1 MLRVF
6 LIADPHY
13 FSPQIYEPDSR
24 AYLLREQ
31 GDQICLK
38 ESPAI
43 IDAAFDFMAQ
53 CGDTDIILIPG
64 DLINC
69 GEKICHMEFIERLQ
83 ALRRA
88 GKRVYVTT
96 ATHDYIGKGYD
107 ENDFFRAMRFSGTEP
122 TPVEATHRDDLR
134 SLYAEFGPNDAL
146 SIHQQSM
153 SYCVKLGEGIRL
165 LALNDDGNGRSFIGF
180 SEDCLHWIFEQI
192 KAAKESGDY
201 LFAMSHHPLLY
212 PFELLEHIPGY
223 DVIHGGKELAARLAD
238 AGIQL
243 FLTAHTHQQNITKL
257 TSARGNEIYDVST
270 ASLVGAGACIR
281 KIQFDAGKILIS
293 SLLIVHVPHW
303 DMEGLTY
310 AEYFRKHHFTA
321 VYRSFLEAA
330 AHDTRKLAS
339 MLDVS
344 SRPVRLLLP
353 LLKIPARYFDKL
365 TFAALAKKSK
375 RYHQIPPEKYGALMQ
390 RYVKDAVF
398 QIIECFCSGNPP
410 YHPDTMEYQILM
422 AYLKKLEHRLHMLP
436 IPMPKFLAE
445 KPLAEWIR
453 PFLYNTRTGDDNQ
466 LIIARSDQ
474 N

>member
-1 MLRVF
+1 
-6 LIADPHY
+6 
-13 FSPQIYEPDSR
+13 
-24 AYLLREQ
+24 
-31 GDQICLK
+31 
-38 ESPAI
+38 
-43 IDAAFDFMAQ
+43 
-53 CGDTDIILIPG
+53 
-64 DLINC
+64 
-69 GEKICHMEFIERLQ
+69 
-83 ALRRA
+83 
-88 GKRVYVTT
+88 
-96 ATHDYIGKGYD
+96 
-107 ENDFFRAMRFSGTEP
+107 
-122 TPVEATHRDDLR
+122 
-134 SLYAEFGPNDAL
+134 
-146 SIHQQSM
+146 M

-281 KIQFDAGKILIS
+281 KIQFDTGKILIS
-293 SLLIVHVPHW
+293 SLPIVHVPHW

-453 PFLYNTRTGDDNQ
+453 PFLYNTRTGDDNH

>member
-13 FSPQIYEPDSR
+13 FSPQIYEPGSR

-31 GDQICLK
+31 NDQICLK

-69 GEKICHMEFIERLQ
+69 GEKVCHMEFIDRLRK
-83 ALRRA
+83 LRKA

-122 TPVEATHRDDLR
+122 TPVEATHREELR
-134 SLYAEFGPNDAL
+134 SLYAEFGPNEAL

-153 SYCVKLGEGIRL
+153 SYCVKLGDGVRL

-180 SEDCLHWIFEQI
+180 SEDCLHWIFDQI
-192 KAAKESGDY
+192 QAAKASGDY

-212 PFELLEHIPGY
+212 PFELLEHIPDYGI
-223 DVIHGGKELAARLAD
+223 IHGGKELAARLAD
-238 AGIQL
+238 TGIQL

-257 TSARGNEIYDVST
+257 TSVQGNTIYDVST

-281 KIQFDAGKILIS
+281 EIQFDADEIAIS
-293 SLLIVHVPHW
+293 SLPIVQVPHW
-303 DMEGLTY
+303 DMEGLPY
-310 AEYFRKHHFTA
+310 PEYFRKHHFTA
-321 VYRSFLEAA
+321 VYREFLDAA

-344 SRPVRLLLP
+344 SRPVRFLLP
-353 LLKIPARYFDKL
+353 LLKMPARYAEKL
-365 TFAALAKKSK
+365 TFASLAKKANGTTRFPLKNTMPS
-375 RYHQIPPEKYGALMQ
+375 
-390 RYVKDAVF
+390 
-398 QIIECFCSGNPP
+398 CSA
-410 YHPDTMEYQILM
+410 M
-422 AYLKKLEHRLHMLP
+422 
-436 IPMPKFLAE
+436 
-445 KPLAEWIR
+445 
-453 PFLYNTRTGDDNQ
+453 
-466 LIIARSDQ
+466 
-474 N
+474 